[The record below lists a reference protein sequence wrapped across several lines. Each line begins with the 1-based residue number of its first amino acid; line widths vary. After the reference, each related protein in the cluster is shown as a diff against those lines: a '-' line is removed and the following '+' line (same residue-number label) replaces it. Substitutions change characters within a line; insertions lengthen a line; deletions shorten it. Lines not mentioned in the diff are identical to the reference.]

1 MFFCFQPKVQRSTVS
16 LNFFEK
22 KTPHE
27 IFLFEMRSSQS
38 SNWGSFSS
46 RKSFASI
53 EADPFQRQR
62 EQQHPRRHQ
71 ARPDVRGHEKQ
82 VDNELKTHG
91 SLYVFSLVN
100 DLLGFLDN
108 GVDKKIESKD
118 RNYFFL
124 QLCSEDR
131 EIPRGSL
138 FQGFSLT

>member
-1 MFFCFQPKVQRSTVS
+1 VNLKFCEQ
-16 LNFFEK
+16 N
-22 KTPHE
+22 PHK
-27 IFLFEMRSSQS
+27 IFIFEMRSSQS
-38 SNWGSFSS
+38 SNWRSFSS
-46 RKSFASI
+46 RKSVSSI

-62 EQQHPRRHQ
+62 ERQHPRRHQ

-82 VDNELKTHG
+82 VDNGLKTHG

-108 GVDKKIESKD
+108 GVEQKIETI
-118 RNYFFL
+118 FFL

-131 EIPRGSL
+131 EVPRGSL